1 VTDRRGA
8 SAFFAAWRPYVFSQ
22 IGKAGAKALYHWEFD
37 ADAQYGEVD
46 FNTGQPQL
54 SYWVDYW
61 LAQMFPSGSGEQLLQ
76 STNSDGSEIEVLP
89 IMNTDG
95 SVVVMVANHAVASVT
110 DNNGDGLT
118 ADVAVDVSAL
128 GSFTSG
134 REVLIDSST
143 NPATGP
149 TLQTI
154 SATSPIKLSLSGY
167 SAAIVKLQ

>member
-1 VTDRRGA
+1 
-8 SAFFAAWRPYVFSQ
+8 
-22 IGKAGAKALYHWEFD
+22 
-37 ADAQYGEVD
+37 
-46 FNTGQPQL
+46 
-54 SYWVDYW
+54 
-61 LAQMFPSGSGEQLLQ
+61 
-76 STNSDGSEIEVLP
+76 
-89 IMNTDG
+89 MNTDG
-95 SVVVMVANHAVASVT
+95 SVVVMVANQPVASVT

-118 ADVAVDVSAL
+118 AGVAVDVSAL

-134 REVLIDSST
+134 SEVLIDSST